1 MEDVKRK
8 LQKMVDEKKRKDWS
22 NTGIR
27 KQAEW
32 VIQVR
37 DHQEELRARL
47 QAEFGEFSGSLNELV
62 KAGEKLVHDRIHL
75 LRIADRF
82 GWEGANDFMEE
93 ELARDEKEEKK
104 LKAIRKKFG
113 AKRGKKGQ
121 GSASGRN
128 KSPYKNDSE

>member
-1 MEDVKRK
+1 MEDMKRK
-8 LQKMVDEKKRKDWS
+8 LQKMADEKKRKDWS

-32 VIQVR
+32 VIKVR

-47 QAEFGEFSGSLNELV
+47 QAEFGEFGGSLNELV

-104 LKAIRKKFG
+104 LKAIRKKYG
-113 AKRGKKGQ
+113 TKRGKKGQ

-128 KSPYKNDSE
+128 NSSYKNDSE

>member
-1 MEDVKRK
+1 MA
-8 LQKMVDEKKRKDWS
+8 DEKKGKDWS

-104 LKAIRKKFG
+104 LKAIRKKYG
-113 AKRGKKGQ
+113 TKRGKKGQ
-121 GSASGRN
+121 GSASGRDN
-128 KSPYKNDSE
+128 SSYKNDSE

>member
-1 MEDVKRK
+1 MA
-8 LQKMVDEKKRKDWS
+8 DEKKRKDWS

-104 LKAIRKKFG
+104 LKAIRKKYG
-113 AKRGKKGQ
+113 TKRGKKGQ
-121 GSASGRN
+121 GSASSRN
-128 KSPYKNDSE
+128 NSSYKNDSE